1 MKQKEIESS
10 LQIKEYQIKADIKA
24 DIQIKNIQ
32 IKEDEGEFP
41 MAEHQ
46 QP

>member
-1 MKQKEIESS
+1 MKQKEKESS
-10 LQIKEYQIKADIKA
+10 LQIKEYQIKA